1 MMLVTGGAGY
11 LGGHLAQALLER
23 GEPVRILDVQR
34 TKYVP
39 DGAEFV
45 KGDMRSRAMLRKCLA
60 GVDTV
65 FHLAFV
71 QSLSKLPEAERW
83 DININGSENV
93 FRESVAAKV
102 RRFVHTS
109 TIEIYGTRPPFPCP
123 EDAPTNHPVGW
134 YGRHKL
140 EAEKILWRYHRDH
153 GLPAAAV
160 RMPTICGPGYYNHR
174 PTLDLMER
182 ILDHKFIPVVGRGD
196 IRGDFVYFKDVLR
209 GYLLCAGKE
218 AAVGEAFNIST
229 DRSSTHLEIVQALI
243 RAAGSRSR
251 VVHVPPWLARP
262 MMDVTRRL
270 GLHDLPPYQDDYLFH
285 PNSYSVEKAKR
296 LLGYRPTKSAAEAA
310 VALMEG
316 YMKDREFVRKRSRNY

>member
-11 LGGHLAQALLER
+11 VGGHLARALAER
-23 GEPVRILDVQR
+23 GEKVRILDVQK

-39 DGAEFV
+39 EGAEFV
-45 KGDMRSRAMLRKCLA
+45 KGDMRSKETVRKCLKE
-60 GVDTV
+60 VDTV
-65 FHLAFV
+65 FHVAFV

-93 FRESVAAKV
+93 FRESVAAGV

-109 TIEIYGTRPPFPCP
+109 TIEIYGTNPPFPCP
-123 EDAPTNHPVGW
+123 EDAPTDRPVGW

-153 GLPAAAV
+153 GLPATAV

-174 PTLDLMER
+174 PTLDLLDR
-182 ILDHKFIPVVGRGD
+182 ILDHKIVPMAGKGD
-196 IRGDFVYFKDVLR
+196 IPGDFVYFEDVLR
-209 GYLLCAGKE
+209 GHLLCAEKE
-218 AAVGEAFNIST
+218 KAVGEAFNIST

-243 RAAGSRSR
+243 RAANSRSR
-251 VVHVPPWLARP
+251 IVHVPRSFAVP
-262 MMDVTRRL
+262 MLDITRLL
-270 GLHDLPPYQDDYLFH
+270 GLHDLPRYQYDYLFH
-285 PNSYSVEKAKR
+285 PNVYSVEKAKR

-310 VALMEG
+310 VELMKG
-316 YMKDREFVRKRSRNY
+316 YMKDREFVRKRASSY